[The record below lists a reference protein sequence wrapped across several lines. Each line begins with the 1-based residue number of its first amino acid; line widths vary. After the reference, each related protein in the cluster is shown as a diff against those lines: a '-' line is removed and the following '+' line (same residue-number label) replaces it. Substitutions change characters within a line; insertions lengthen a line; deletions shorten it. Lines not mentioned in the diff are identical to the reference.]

1 MTTVTQSER
10 WQSRTMFLALT
21 VGLAGLIGLSDVS
34 LALDNDPIY
43 NKCLCVCRDPA
54 GAGEI
59 LDGISNTAGVACGV
73 YDGKPCTITNTD
85 GSTSG
90 GHTMGC
96 IGDKAGGTRAT
107 IGPSIR
113 PNAPV
118 LKQTPTPPGGMRPPP
133 TGTIQRRG
141 IEGEQ
146 PAEPT
151 PGAPSSPDQPS
162 GTK

>member
-1 MTTVTQSER
+1 MNTISRITT
-10 WQSRTMFLALT
+10 SRSSILFLAT
-21 VGLAGLIGLSDVS
+21 AGLAGLFSLSDVS
-34 LALDNDPIY
+34 LALQKDPIF

-59 LDGISNTAGVACGV
+59 LDGISNTAGVACGA
-73 YDGKPCTITNTD
+73 YDGKPCSITNVD

-90 GHTMGC
+90 GYTMGC

-118 LKQTPTPPGGMRPPP
+118 LQQTPTTPGGMRPPT

-151 PGAPSSPDQPS
+151 PSTPGPTEQPG

>member
-1 MTTVTQSER
+1 MNSI
-10 WQSRTMFLALT
+10 SRIITSRRCILFLAT
-21 VGLAGLIGLSDVS
+21 VGLAGLFSLSDVS
-34 LALDNDPIY
+34 LALQNDPIFK
-43 NKCLCVCRDPA
+43 KCLCVCRDPA

-59 LDGISNTAGVACGV
+59 LDGISNTAGVACGA
-73 YDGKPCTITNTD
+73 YDGKPCSITNVD

-107 IGPSIR
+107 IAPSLGQ
-113 PNAPV
+113 NAPV
-118 LKQTPTPPGGMRPPP
+118 LQQTPTTPGGMRAPT
-133 TGTIQRRG
+133 TGTILRRG

-151 PGAPSSPDQPS
+151 PGTPSSPDQPI